1 MCAMGRVLLLA
12 VVTTVSAFAQN
23 VYIESNIGQTPN
35 KNSVFAYSTNARGFL
50 TSVSGSPFLTGGTG
64 VFNSNPLQSPG
75 FVSDQEVVVNAAGTQ
90 LFAVN
95 GDSNT
100 ISTFSVNSDGSLA
113 LVSSVSSGGMEPVS
127 IALDELSPAG
137 SQLTVVN
144 QAEDPNHSG
153 GIPNITSFLV
163 DSSGTLTP
171 VTASTIDLPGQSI
184 PFQALPSP
192 SGKFLFTVE
201 SNVSGAMSSYTVGT
215 GGKFVSNN
223 SVLPTLGPRFMG
235 IAVHPTQR
243 VLYVA
248 VPDSHLIEI
257 YTYNKQ
263 GDLAF
268 YGSVN
273 NPGEGVGWLA
283 VGPGGGRLYSA
294 EPGSNSVTVYD
305 LSGSKYLAP
314 RQLQHLT
321 LKAGGSATH
330 ISVPASARL
339 LYVLGLDE
347 TGAAGSYLHVLNI
360 STQGLGK
367 LVENTDPVL
376 IPEPAGEIPQGLALR

>member
-1 MCAMGRVLLLA
+1 MLLL
-12 VVTTVSAFAQN
+12 VGLLTTVSALAQD
-23 VYIESNIGQTPN
+23 VYVESNIGRTPN
-35 KNSVFAYSTNARGFL
+35 QNSVFAYSTDARGFL
-50 TSVSGSPFLTGGTG
+50 TTISGSPFRTGGTG

-75 FVSDQEVVVNAAGTQ
+75 FASDQEVVINAAGTQ

-95 GDSNT
+95 GDTNT
-100 ISTFSVNSDGSLA
+100 ISTFSVNSDGTLA
-113 LVSSVSSGGMEPVS
+113 LLGNVNSGGVDPVS
-127 IALDELSPAG
+127 IGLDELSPAG

-144 QAEDPNHSG
+144 QAEDPNQTG

-171 VTASTIDLPGQSI
+171 VASSTINLPGQSV

-192 SGKFLFTVE
+192 GGKFLFTVE
-201 SNVSGAMSSYTVGT
+201 SNVGGAMSSYTIGT

-235 IAVHPTQR
+235 MAVHPKQR

-305 LSGSKYLAP
+305 LSGAKYLAP
-314 RQLQHLT
+314 QQLQHLT
-321 LKAGGSATH
+321 LKSGGSATH
-330 ISVPASARL
+330 IKVPASARL
-339 LYVLGLDE
+339 LYVLGLDQ
-347 TGAAGSYLHVLNI
+347 TGTAGSYLHVLNI
-360 STQGLGK
+360 STQGVGK
-367 LVENTDPVL
+367 VAENTDPVL
-376 IPEPAGEIPQGLALR
+376 IPEPAGEIPQGLALK